1 MDCVIDT
8 MELYE
13 LPLNDSMDNLIDT
26 MDTHQPNVF
35 VHLIF
40 PLAKSISESKKIMTS
55 KKFIWHICEI
65 LSVFLIKSDLTEP
78 TTLMM

>member
-26 MDTHQPNVF
+26 MDTHQQKWLDWAYHPYDV
-35 VHLIF
+35 
-40 PLAKSISESKKIMTS
+40 KMTS
-55 KKFIWHICEI
+55 
-65 LSVFLIKSDLTEP
+65 S
-78 TTLMM
+78 M

>member
-1 MDCVIDT
+1 MILRIFWELELIGLMDCVIDT

-40 PLAKSISESKKIMTS
+40 PLAESIRESKKVMTS
-55 KKFIWHICEI
+55 RKFI
-65 LSVFLIKSDLTEP
+65 
-78 TTLMM
+78 